1 MLVRKCDRCGYDG
14 NGVNT
19 YILRNVNN
27 HVDDSSQEFDW
38 CPACY
43 EGFIDF
49 MRQFDD
55 VVKPVKKD
63 DSDEHDK
70 FEAWFNK
77 TMKNAIIESIRE
89 QYSQH
94 DQVVPEWLSI
104 GDISVYKGCKTCKY
118 LRVYSNSAPCVICAN
133 FDKWEADK

>member
-1 MLVRKCDRCGYDG
+1 MLVRKCDRCGYEG

-19 YILRNVNN
+19 YILRNN
-27 HVDDSSQEFDW
+27 HVDGSSQEFDW

-49 MRQFDD
+49 MKQFD
-55 VVKPVKKD
+55 VAVEPVKKD
-63 DSDEHDK
+63 AFD
-70 FEAWFNK
+70 
-77 TMKNAIIESIRE
+77 MKNIIIESIRE

-104 GDISVYKGCKTCKY
+104 GDISVYKGCKNCKY
-118 LRVYSNSAPCVICAN
+118 MRICARCAS
-133 FDKWEADK
+133 FDKWEEDK